1 MREAF
6 IFAFLTMFF
15 TLLFFT
21 ISAYVRCKKHIHPH
35 LIHFHHAYF
44 GVIIFAGIGIGQYF
58 NDYTLFFISLA
69 FGLIIS
75 DLIHH
80 VYFHVPI
87 KWDR

>member
-21 ISAYVRCKKHIHPH
+21 ISAYLRCRKNIHSH
-35 LIHFHHAYF
+35 LIHWHHAYF
-44 GVIIFAGIGIGQYF
+44 GIIIFAGLGIGHF
-58 NDYTLFFISLA
+58 FSDFTLFLLSLA
-69 FGLIIS
+69 FGLILS

-87 KWDR
+87 RWNQ